1 MRLFT
6 LAWVTAGSA
15 ACSFK
20 EDDHESRPG
29 QSSLLGW
36 TWSCLARLRAS

>member
-29 QSSLLGW
+29 QRSLLGW
-36 TWSCLARLRAS
+36 TWSGVARQPAS